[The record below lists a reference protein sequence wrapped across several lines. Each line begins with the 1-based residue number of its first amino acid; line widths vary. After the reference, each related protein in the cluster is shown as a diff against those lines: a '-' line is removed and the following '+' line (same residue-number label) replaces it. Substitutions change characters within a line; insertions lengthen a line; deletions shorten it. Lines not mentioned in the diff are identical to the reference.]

1 MLEIFRKNSRD
12 YPLIHL
18 PNTLYMRNLIITV
31 FLLFYFDVGFAFTA
45 NQEQGA
51 GILWRVSGNGL
62 KSDSYILGT
71 AHDVPVSFL
80 DSLKGFSKIW
90 AQVTQVVT
98 ETETANILDSLQNG
112 HFAILKKF
120 NTKTVKP
127 IAYPL
132 PNMKYKDLY
141 TESQLAFMD
150 SILNPFVISG
160 MKVADKSPLQLWYQ
174 YNNLKQFS
182 LKNKSQDKV
191 SVKNPLDFFKNAMDA
206 MLERRCKA
214 EGKRHV
220 KLEDFFAATD
230 ALDKADVLADSSF
243 NLHEQ
248 ADILYQCM
256 LYEAKSKDKL
266 HVDKLENAYQDKNFA
281 KYSDGYMHQ
290 HDYINSLNLTST
302 LKEKLFQYEKKRI
315 EIIGENRTLNWM
327 NKILAEI
334 NAAPTLVAVGID
346 HLIGEKGLIHLLR
359 QYGYTIEPVK

>member
-1 MLEIFRKNSRD
+1 MI
-12 YPLIHL
+12 IHL
-18 PNTLYMRNLIITV
+18 SNTLYMKNLIITV
-31 FLLFYFDVGFAFTA
+31 FLLFCFDVSFAFTS
-45 NQEQGA
+45 NQDQGA

-80 DSLKGFSKIW
+80 DSLKGFSEIW
-90 AQVTQVVT
+90 TRVTQVVT
-98 ETETANILDSLQNG
+98 ETETADILDSLHNG

-160 MKVADKSPLQLWYQ
+160 MRVAEISPLRLWYQ

-182 LKNKSQDKV
+182 HKNKSQDKV
-191 SVKNPLDFFKNAMDA
+191 SMKNPMDFFKNAMDA

-220 KLEDFFAATD
+220 KLENYFAAND
-230 ALDKADVLADSSF
+230 ALDKADMLVDSSF
-243 NLHEQ
+243 NLNEQ
-248 ADILYQCM
+248 ADILYQCT
-256 LYEAKSKDKL
+256 LYEANSKNRFY
-266 HVDKLENAYQDKNFA
+266 VDNLENAYQEKNFA
-281 KYSDGYMHQ
+281 KYNDGFMKQ
-290 HDYINSLNLTST
+290 HDYINSLNLPTT
-302 LKEKLFQYEKKRI
+302 LKERLFQYEKKKI
-315 EIIGENRTLNWM
+315 KIIGENRTLNWM
-327 NKILAEI
+327 DKILTEI
-334 NAAPTLVAVGID
+334 NAAPTLVAVGIN
-346 HLIGEKGLIHLLR
+346 HFIGEKGLIHLLR

>member
-1 MLEIFRKNSRD
+1 MI
-12 YPLIHL
+12 IHL
-18 PNTLYMRNLIITV
+18 SNTLYMKNLIITV
-31 FLLFYFDVGFAFTA
+31 FLLFCFDVSFAFTS
-45 NQEQGA
+45 NQDQGA

-80 DSLKGFSKIW
+80 DSLKGFSEIW
-90 AQVTQVVT
+90 ARVTQVVT
-98 ETETANILDSLQNG
+98 ETETSDILDSLYNG

-120 NTKTVKP
+120 NTKTIKP

-160 MKVADKSPLQLWYQ
+160 MRVAEISPLRLWYQ

-182 LKNKSQDKV
+182 HKNKSQDKV
-191 SVKNPLDFFKNAMDA
+191 SMKNPMDFFKNAMDG

-220 KLEDFFAATD
+220 KLENYFAAND
-230 ALDKADVLADSSF
+230 ALDKADMLVDSSF
-243 NLHEQ
+243 NLNEQ
-248 ADILYQCM
+248 ADILYQCT
-256 LYEAKSKDKL
+256 LYEANSKNRF
-266 HVDKLENAYQDKNFA
+266 HVDNLENAYQEKNFA
-281 KYSDGYMHQ
+281 KYNDEFMKQ
-290 HDYINSLNLTST
+290 HDYINSLNLPTT
-302 LKEKLFQYEKKRI
+302 LKERLFQYEKKKIR
-315 EIIGENRTLNWM
+315 IIGENRTLNWM
-327 NKILAEI
+327 DKILTEI
-334 NAAPTLVAVGID
+334 NAAPTLVAVGIN
-346 HLIGEKGLIHLLR
+346 HFIGEKGLIHLLR